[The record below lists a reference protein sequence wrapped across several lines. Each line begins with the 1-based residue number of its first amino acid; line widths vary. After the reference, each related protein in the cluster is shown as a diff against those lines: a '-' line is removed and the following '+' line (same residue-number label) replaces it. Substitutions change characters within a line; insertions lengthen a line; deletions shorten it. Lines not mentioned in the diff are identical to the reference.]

1 LICSQIHREFPDDP
15 IVAEENPKEL
25 LKPERSESLKQIV
38 DYVKEDNKDADEKK
52 VIQWI
57 GYGNGRVGPR
67 FWTLDP
73 IGENLREKLP
83 FSLKF
88 SFRWYERLYSSR
100 SVRDS
105 PCFNR

>member
-1 LICSQIHREFPDDP
+1 MICSQIHREFPDDP

-38 DYVKEDNKDADEKK
+38 DYVKEDIKDADEKK
-52 VIQWI
+52 IIEWI
-57 GYGNGRVGPR
+57 GYGNGRVSSR

-73 IGENLREKLP
+73 IGENLVGKSCLFVE
-83 FSLKF
+83 F

-100 SVRDS
+100 SVCDRS
-105 PCFNR
+105 CFNR